1 MITNLRC
8 FSRIETPGSGLE
20 GEDLLALW
28 LQVPQSLD
36 EAVNKLVALRLTEEK
51 QKMEANYKDRE
62 AILLQRIEEL
72 EKEVA
77 ASKPSS
83 AKGKKK

>member
-1 MITNLRC
+1 M
-8 FSRIETPGSGLE
+8 
-20 GEDLLALW
+20 
-28 LQVPQSLD
+28 PQSLD